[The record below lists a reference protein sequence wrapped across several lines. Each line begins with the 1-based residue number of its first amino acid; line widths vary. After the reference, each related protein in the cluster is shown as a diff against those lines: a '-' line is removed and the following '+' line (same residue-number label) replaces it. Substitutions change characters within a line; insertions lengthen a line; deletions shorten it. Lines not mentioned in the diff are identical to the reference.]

1 MLYVHLHR
9 NLFVAIITVAKLI
22 RTARNRLSQKEFAQ
36 KLGVKQSSVSRY
48 ESGKVNPSVNVIEH
62 SMRLVHSENA
72 EFLPTADE
80 LAVKVKTG
88 LAKKDQG
95 RLRLALIRLIE
106 VLSNDR
112 VEDRVVTPTSRQNG
126 S

>member
-1 MLYVHLHR
+1 M
-9 NLFVAIITVAKLI
+9 AIITVAELI

-48 ESGKVNPSVNVIEH
+48 ESGKVSPSVNVIEH

-112 VEDRVVTPTSRQNG
+112 VEDRAVAPTSRQNG